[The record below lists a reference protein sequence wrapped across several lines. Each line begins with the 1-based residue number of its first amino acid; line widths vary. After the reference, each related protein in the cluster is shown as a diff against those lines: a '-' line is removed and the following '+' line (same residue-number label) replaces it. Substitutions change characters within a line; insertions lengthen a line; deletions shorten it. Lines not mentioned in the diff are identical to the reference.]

1 MATDTTRRIAGV
13 CTMAIDGVPVALV
26 GEASYRCTN
35 PTREAKYGADGY
47 HGYKEKPTAPF
58 MKGKI
63 RDSGGTSTQSLGQI
77 TNSTVVFQ
85 LANGKTV
92 TGRNMFWS
100 GDPPSADAEE
110 AEIEFMFEG
119 PDVTDAF

>member
-1 MATDTTRRIAGV
+1 MADTTNRIAGV
-13 CTMAIDGVPVALV
+13 CTLSIDGRPVALV
-26 GEASYRCTN
+26 GEAAYRCSN
-35 PTREAKYGADGY
+35 PTRETKMGADGF
-47 HGYKEKPTAPF
+47 HGYKEKPGSGM

-63 RDSGGTSTQSLGQI
+63 RDSGGLSVQSLGQL
-77 TNSTVVFQ
+77 TNSTIVFQ

-100 GDPPSADAEE
+100 GDAPEADSEE
-110 AEIEFMFEG
+110 AEIAFQFEG

>member
-1 MATDTTRRIAGV
+1 MADVTRRIAGV
-13 CTMAIDGVPVALV
+13 CTMSIDGRPVALV
-26 GEASYRCTN
+26 GEASYRPSN
-35 PTREAKYGADGY
+35 PTREAKIGADGY
-47 HGYKEKPTAPF
+47 HGYKEKPGTGL

-63 RDSGGTSTQSLGQI
+63 RDSGGTSTQSLGQL
-77 TNSTVVFQ
+77 TNATIVFQ

-110 AEIEFMFEG
+110 AETEFTFEG